1 VDFIVK
7 IFYNS
12 HDSINMDTILMNS
25 LFSRLVEKSIY
36 DFMNSLFWGSV
47 ARDIVELLIEV
58 LFGDTPRQV

>member
-7 IFYNS
+7 RFYNS

-36 DFMNSLFWGSV
+36 DFMNSLFLGFV
-47 ARDIVELLIEV
+47 ARHIVEPLIEV
-58 LFGDTPRQV
+58 LFGDAPRQV